1 MDSLDFI
8 YKRHSVRKFRE
19 TDVPR
24 GDIEKI
30 INAAVQAPSGK
41 NRQNWHFI
49 AVKNREVIDQMA
61 EAIEVKG
68 KQMVE
73 GLENEEVKE
82 QFLKYLPFYGFFTRA
97 PVTVLVFA
105 GPYETTGVNIL
116 KEKNAPKEE
125 IEELERAQPG
135 IQNVAAAMENLLLAA
150 ANLGYGTCWMTG
162 PNFAAR
168 EIQEVVG
175 FKKEGYFL
183 AAMTPLGV
191 PVESELWSPDR
202 KPLEEV
208 FDYIE

>member
-30 INAAVQAPSGK
+30 INAAAQAPSGK

-68 KQMVE
+68 KQLVE

-105 GPYETTGVNIL
+105 GPMKPRESIFSKRKMHPKRRL
-116 KEKNAPKEE
+116 KNWNEPS
-125 IEELERAQPG
+125 PG
-135 IQNVAAAMENLLLAA
+135 FRMLRRPWKIF
-150 ANLGYGTCWMTG
+150 CWRRPTSATEPAG
-162 PNFAAR
+162 
-168 EIQEVVG
+168 
-175 FKKEGYFL
+175 
-183 AAMTPLGV
+183 
-191 PVESELWSPDR
+191 
-202 KPLEEV
+202 
-208 FDYIE
+208 